1 MQPLLR
7 KEVLDALCQ
16 QVVEKVVFRRL
27 FKNIQM
33 QGTRNPEE

>member
-1 MQPLLR
+1 MFALL
-7 KEVLDALCQ
+7 VWVALKA
-16 QVVEKVVFRRL
+16 VELVFHGL

>member
-1 MQPLLR
+1 MAIAN
-7 KEVLDALCQ
+7 KYNQ
-16 QVVEKVVFRRL
+16 QVVEKVIFPRL